1 MKKSLNNS
9 LSLRKVLLSAMVA
22 APLATLPVPLWA
34 LPSTGSTNL
43 TSSAGSSTTIT
54 TVGSTLSIN
63 TPDKTVLKWVNFGSG
78 ADTIASGDAII
89 YNLPSSSASVLNM
102 VTGAGN
108 TTIDGTLSSN
118 GRILI
123 LNQNGITLSATGNV
137 SAAGLSLSTRPET
150 EFYYAANGDLGY
162 TGTPTADITVNGN
175 VTVGSA
181 GTIVIAGKNV
191 NIGTAPT
198 GAEKIDAGTITVTAA
213 NSGAVAIGGAQA
225 VTFGN
230 VSAKYGTLSVNTNGG
245 TLNIAPGVGDVST
258 GANATLTS
266 GSGAITQAGAGNV
279 IIGTAGTLTVTQST
293 SSANGVSLTHL
304 STTGDGKALTVNL
317 TSGTAASTVTV
328 DKTGPNASNDLVL
341 TATTG
346 GDLTAKA
353 TAGSVTLNASNI
365 GGALTVTATGGD
377 IKSGGN
383 VTVKS
388 GSNISLTGTN
398 IAYAG
403 VGTLDHL
410 ATIAPASGGNVTIS
424 SDGDIALPA
433 IAASKNIT
441 VTSGGSITE
450 ASTLASTGT
459 ATFNAG
465 GSITLAGAND
475 FAFLVIKNAPSGTS
489 VTDANGLTLGKGTAA
504 TGDVA
509 VTATAGTIAFGNASG
524 DTISFGGKLDLTTAG
539 ANVTQVSDNTSVTG
553 ALTITAGAGSVTL
566 AGSTGKATGLNNT
579 YGKIN
584 IVSAANVSLFAKNT
598 LNLGDITATGTL
610 TAYSATSISNSGA
623 LNITGL
629 TMVGAGTAAAPGAI
643 ALDYVNSSGVANNL
657 QNTVTVIDDIN
668 LLNGTASALVSPVGN
683 PLASSVTIANSHDLT
698 FTLPTN
704 IYGTTA
710 NIPVSLKTTGGFKIL
725 SDSAGVTNAGQL
737 NTSGT
742 VTLISDTGD
751 ITVDNAIFKNQFTTV
766 NVTSN
771 TGAVSVKSASSLT
784 VNATL
789 NGTSGTAH
797 PTSAVSFTSTGGN
810 VTLGSI
816 VSQYSQAP
824 ASGGTAFTGK
834 SVVDS
839 VPGIW
844 IYGPVNFTASS
855 GNINVSQSGHN
866 FGGITATSS
875 AANGNIVIAEGGTM
889 KTVTMASGNGTI
901 SLSSANGDI
910 ITDITTG
917 AGLAQ
922 AAAGGAV
929 SLSAANGKIS
939 LTRANTL
946 VGAVGLTAKGN
957 TTITSGGALVLGTVT
972 VSNGTLTVNAAGN
985 VTQTGAANI
994 FGDTTVKQTAAANI
1008 ALTNTGNQFGGLI
1021 LSTAGG
1027 GNISVTE
1034 SGTLNLKSVQTSGKF
1049 TATSVNGDIID
1060 STDSTVANNGISN
1073 GTLAIGSAS
1082 FTASNGNVVLDNAA
1096 NVFSTVSFT
1105 TNGNASL
1112 VQPTGAAAD
1121 VTLGT
1126 STVGGALTVTNQG
1139 AGFDILEASNNTLTI
1154 IGNATFNTNAGA
1166 VVLDQSTNQ
1175 FGPVR
1180 FVIGQNSTLTEST
1193 TFNLNAGTVAT
1204 APVIINTNGNFMT
1217 SGTGGSSFT
1226 NDLTINAIGTII
1238 PSAGSLLVT
1247 GTLTVFSNQTKDL
1260 SALSKS
1266 GNLAGRDPVNLGTG
1280 TYVPPSP

>member
-34 LPSTGSTNL
+34 LPSTGSGNL

-78 ADTIASGDAII
+78 TDTIGASDAII

-102 VTGAGN
+102 VTGASA

-175 VTVGSA
+175 VTVGSS
-181 GTIVIAGKNV
+181 GTVVIAGKNV

-198 GAEKIDAGTITVTAA
+198 GAEKIDGGTITVTAA
-213 NSGAVAIGGAQA
+213 NSGAVTIGGAQA

-266 GSGAITQAGAGNV
+266 GSGAVTQAGAGNV

-293 SSANGVSLTHL
+293 SSASGVSLTHL

-328 DKTGPNASNDLVL
+328 DKTGANASNDLVL

-365 GGALTVTATGGD
+365 GGALTVNATGD

-410 ATIAPASGGNVTIS
+410 ATIAPAATGNVTIS
-424 SDGDIALPA
+424 SDGDIALPG

-450 ASTLASTGT
+450 ATTLVSSGT

-465 GSITLAGAND
+465 GSVTLSGAND
-475 FAFLVIKNAPSGTS
+475 FATLVIKNAPSGTT

-509 VTATAGTIAFGNASG
+509 VTATTGTIAFGAASG
-524 DTISFGGKLDLTTAG
+524 DTLSFGGKLDLTTTN
-539 ANVTQVSDNTSVTG
+539 ANVTQASDNTSVTG
-553 ALTITAGAGSVTL
+553 TLTITAGTGSVTL

-584 IVSAANVSLFAKNT
+584 VVSAANISLFAKNT
-598 LNLGDITATGTL
+598 LNLGDIAATGTL
-610 TAYSATSISNSGA
+610 TAYSATAISNSGKVD
-623 LNITGL
+623 IGGL
-629 TMVGAGTAAAPGAI
+629 TMLGAGTASAPGAI

-657 QNTVTVIDDIN
+657 QSAVTVIDDIN
-668 LLNGTASALVSPVGN
+668 LLSGTASAIVSPIGN
-683 PLASSVTIANSHDLT
+683 PLASSVTIVNSHDLT
-698 FTLPTN
+698 FSLPTN
-704 IYGTTA
+704 LYATTA
-710 NIPVSLKTTGGFKIL
+710 NIPVSLKVTGANNIL
-725 SDSAGVTNAGQL
+725 SGAL
-737 NTSGT
+737 NTSGSVALT
-742 VTLISDTGD
+742 SDTGA
-751 ITVDNAIFKNQFTTV
+751 ITETNAANAFGTV
-766 NVTSN
+766 SVTSN
-771 TGAVSVKSASSLT
+771 TGAVTVSSASALT

-789 NGTSGTAH
+789 NGTSGTPH
-797 PTSAVSFTSTGGN
+797 PTSAVSFTSSGGN
-810 VTLGSI
+810 ITLGSI
-816 VSQYSQAP
+816 VSQYNT
-824 ASGGTAFTGK
+824 GGTSFTGN

-844 IYGPVNFTASS
+844 IYGPVSFTANN

-866 FGGITATSS
+866 FGGITANSS
-875 AANGNIVIAEGGTM
+875 AHNGNVVIAEGGTM
-889 KTVTMASGNGTI
+889 KIDTVSAGNGTI

-910 ITDITTG
+910 ITNTLAGTG
-917 AGLAQ
+917 IAQ

-929 SLSAANGKIS
+929 SLGAANGKIT
-939 LTRANTL
+939 LTRATNAF
-946 VGAVGLTAKGN
+946 VGAVGITAKGN
-957 TTITSGGALVLGTVT
+957 TTIVNGGALALGTVT
-972 VSNGTLTVNAAGN
+972 ISNGTLSLSAAGN
-985 VTQTGAANI
+985 VTQSGAANV
-994 FGDTTVKQTAAANI
+994 FGDTTVTQTAAGKNI
-1008 ALTNTGNQFGGLI
+1008 TLTNTGNQFGGLI

-1027 GNISVTE
+1027 GNISITE
-1034 SGTLNLKSVQTSGKF
+1034 AGTLNLKSVQTSGKF
-1049 TATSVNGDIID
+1049 TATSVTGDIVD
-1060 STDSTVANNGISN
+1060 TTDSTVANNGISN
-1073 GTLAIGSAS
+1073 GAAAIGSAS
-1082 FTASNGNVVLDNAA
+1082 FTANNGNITLDNAA
-1096 NVFSTVSFT
+1096 NWFSTVSFS

-1126 STVGGALTVTNQG
+1126 STVGGALTLTNQG

-1154 IGNATFNTNAGA
+1154 TGNATFNTNAGA

-1180 FVIGQNSTLTEST
+1180 FVIGQNSTLTENT

-1204 APVIINTNGNFMT
+1204 APVIINTNGNFVT

-1280 TYVPPSP
+1280 AYTPPSP